1 MPVGHQTC
9 ECLFTVDGCVENEG
23 CFNQSSVPLLIFPE
37 GLERDLVPDPN
48 G

>member
-1 MPVGHQTC
+1 MPIGHQTC
-9 ECLFTVDGCVENEG
+9 ERLFPVDGCIQHEG
-23 CFNQSSVPLLIFPE
+23 WFSKNSVPLLIFPE